1 MRKYMYSCIWGFI
14 LVILYFFLARISICD
29 FNKNINLY
37 MQAYLNNIQKYLYLI
52 TLSIFPFMFF
62 NNMPFLENM
71 TLIRI
76 MQCKMIFV
84 MKYMFRIS
92 LRISVCVYAI
102 VLLGGMFWDKNNI
115 LQWDFVIYFLKLFIF
130 TFYCVV
136 LQESV
141 YVITKNIPLSSFVV
155 LINNFMIIVVWY
167 MISFGWYNNDLSD
180 RLLNNIF
187 SVYQIIFIFVGM
199 MIINYKLEIKKDF
212 I

>member
-76 MQCKMIFV
+76 MQGKMIFAL
-84 MKYMFRIS
+84 KYMFKIS
-92 LRISVCVYAI
+92 LKISVCVYAI

>member
-76 MQCKMIFV
+76 MQGKMIFA
-84 MKYMFRIS
+84 MKYMFKIS
-92 LRISVCVYAI
+92 LKISVCVYAI

>member
-115 LQWDFVIYFLKLFIF
+115 LQWDFVIYFLKMFLF

-187 SVYQIIFIFVGM
+187 SVYQIIFIFVVM

>member
-1 MRKYMYSCIWGFI
+1 MYSCIWGFI

-76 MQCKMIFV
+76 MQGKMIFAL
-84 MKYMFRIS
+84 KYMFKIS
-92 LRISVCVYAI
+92 LKISVCVYAI

>member
-115 LQWDFVIYFLKLFIF
+115 LQWDFVIYFLKMFLF